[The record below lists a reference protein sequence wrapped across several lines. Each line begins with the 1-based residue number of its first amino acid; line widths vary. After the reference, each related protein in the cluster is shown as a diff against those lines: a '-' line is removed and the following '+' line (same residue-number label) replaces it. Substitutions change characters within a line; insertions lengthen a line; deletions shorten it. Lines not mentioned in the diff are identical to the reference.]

1 MKFSEKLNDY
11 IKQLSCT
18 GKDICNL
25 SGISAASFSR
35 YRNGERVPELG
46 TKPFEDLCCALAQI
60 SAQKGE
66 LQITAD
72 AVKKAFVSCDDF
84 VSTDKELLRKNFNT
98 LLSALNVNLTQLC
111 QYTNYDA
118 SAVFRIRNGS
128 RKPGDAERFASA
140 VASFVTRTMQMPS
153 EIAAV
158 AELIGC
164 DIDEIYDLSVRYA
177 KIKSW
182 LLKQPVQKAEDN
194 SVSKFLS
201 KLDDFDLNE
210 YIKVIK
216 FDELKVPSV
225 PFQIP
230 SSKTYFG
237 IKEMMESELDF
248 LKSTVLSKSSAPV
261 IMYSDMPMKEMAKDP
276 EFPKKWMFGMAMML
290 KKGLHLHQIHNLDRS
305 FDEMMLGLESWIPM
319 YMTGQISPYYFK
331 NAPNDVFLHF
341 LKVSGIAALSGEAV
355 AGYHAD
361 GKYYLTKVKREVEY
375 YRKRAEEMLKNA
387 YPLMEIY
394 RSERK
399 NELNAFLL
407 ADIKTAGKRRSILS
421 SLPLYTISD
430 ELLNRILTRNNI
442 NAELKEKIKEY
453 AKTQRQRMKKI
464 LENER
469 IEDEIPDFV
478 QENFTKSPPM
488 LELSGIFC
496 EEDIPYNEEE
506 YTAHLKESMA
516 FAEQNP
522 NYTLKCSTAHAF
534 NNLKII
540 IHEGQW
546 VMVSKGKT
554 PAIHFVIRHPKLR
567 SAIECFIPPITE
579 DE

>member
-46 TKPFEDLCCALAQI
+46 TKSFEDLCCALAQI

-442 NAELKEKIKEY
+442 NAELKEKITEY
-453 AKTQRQRMKKI
+453 AKTQRKRMKKI
-464 LENER
+464 LETER

>member
-319 YMTGQISPYYFK
+319 YMTGQISPYYLK
-331 NAPNDVFLHF
+331 NVQNNVFLHL
-341 LKVSGIAALSGEAV
+341 LKVSGAAALSGEAV
-355 AGYHAD
+355 AGFHSE
-361 GKYYLTKVKREVEY
+361 GRYYLTKSKKELGY
-375 YRKRAEEMLKNA
+375 YRKRANDLLSNA
-387 YPLMEIY
+387 CPLMEIY
-394 RSERK
+394 RSDREK
-399 NELNAFLL
+399 DFSDFLT
-407 ADIKTAGKRRSILS
+407 ADSHRRGVRRSILS
-421 SLPLYTISD
+421 ALPVYTMD
-430 ELLNRILTRNNI
+430 NDLLNSILDRNGI
-442 NAELKEKIKEY
+442 DDRRGRDIKAYVSE
-453 AKTQRQRMKKI
+453 RKKRVESI
-464 LENER
+464 LETMT
-469 IEDEIPDFV
+469 IEDEICCLSREEFETCPHAID
-478 QENFTKSPPM
+478 
-488 LELSGIFC
+488 LSGVFC
-496 EEDIPYNEEE
+496 ASDVLYS
-506 YTAHLKESMA
+506 YDDYSAHLKSTESYA
-516 FAEQNP
+516 QTHE
-522 NYTLKCSTAHAF
+522 NYSLKYAKRQTFC
-534 NNLKII
+534 NLQIL

-546 VMVSKGKT
+546 AMISKGNA
-554 PAIHFVIRHPKLR
+554 PAIHFVIRHPKLL
-567 SAIECFIPPITE
+567 SALENFIPPVIE
-579 DE
+579 DQ